1 MICRSA
7 KGERGLKTMTRENV
21 SVLDNGTQF
30 PSLEVDTAGGGRR
43 CLPSDFNGYWSVIL
57 LCRGDWC
64 RQDRQ
69 QLLDYE
75 LRTDVFSRLGI
86 KVAAVFAEPRTI
98 ADSIVRDLRLTFPV
112 GYGVDVKSVAALT
125 GAYYDES
132 TRDRPFLHAT
142 GFLLDP
148 EGKVFTAV
156 YSSRSIGRITA
167 QDAATMVEFAR
178 RTKSR

>member
-86 KVAAVFAEPRTI
+86 KVAAVFAEPRSI
-98 ADSIVRDLRLTFPV
+98 AESIVQDLRLTFPV
-112 GYGVDVKSVAALT
+112 GYGVDVKSAAGLT
-125 GAYYDES
+125 GAYYDDS
-132 TRDRPFLHAT
+132 TRERPFLHAT
-142 GFLLDP
+142 GFLLDQ

-178 RTKSR
+178 RSKSR